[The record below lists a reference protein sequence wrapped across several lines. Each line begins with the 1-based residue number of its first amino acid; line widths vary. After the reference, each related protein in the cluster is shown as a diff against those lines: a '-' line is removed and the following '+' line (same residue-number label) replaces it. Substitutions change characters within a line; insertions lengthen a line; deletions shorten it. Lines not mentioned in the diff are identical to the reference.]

1 MYSDTGLFSVY
12 LGTEAGTVERCREL
26 VHKELRKLR
35 EVPLSSNQ
43 LLKAKNQLKGQ
54 IAMAQESNG
63 SVMLGFAKTF
73 LLFNRVD
80 TFEEICAKI
89 DSLTREDLMDTAQEI
104 FDENR
109 LSSLLFPAG

>member
-1 MYSDTGLFSVY
+1 MASLERPTNPGSLVAAVLSAFAPNGQLARNIEGFS
-12 LGTEAGTVERCREL
+12 AR
-26 VHKELRKLR
+26 
-35 EVPLSSNQ
+35 S
-43 LLKAKNQLKGQ
+43 GQ